1 MKVSLNWLREYIDLD
16 FPPEQIAGIL
26 TETGLE
32 VEGFEQVEQIR
43 GSLKGLVVGEV
54 ITCVKHPNADRLS
67 LTTVNIGN
75 EILKIVC
82 GAPNVSAG
90 QKVVVAPV
98 GTTLFDKEGK
108 PWQINKGKIR
118 GEVSEGMICAEDE
131 IGLGE
136 DHSGI
141 MVLDNRYEVG
151 SLVADY
157 FDTSS
162 DFVFEIGLTP
172 NRSDATSHIGVARDL
187 LAALRINYQHKSQ
200 LHWPSVDHWKAD
212 DTSNT
217 VSVEVLEPDGCA
229 RYAGVTISD
238 VTVRESPEWLRV
250 RLKAIGVRPINNIVD
265 ITNYILHE
273 LGQPLHAFDL
283 SRIGGQAIKVRTL
296 PAGTS
301 FVSLDEQERTLH
313 AEDLMICDGDDNGMC
328 IAGVFGGAGSGV
340 TAGTKAIFL
349 ESAHFNARWIRR
361 TSGRHLLFT
370 DAARIFEKGSDPNIC
385 VYALK
390 RAALM
395 IRELAGGRITSEI
408 VDVYPQPVLPREITL
423 RYQFL
428 NRLVG
433 TDIDT
438 KEVISI
444 LEAQDMQIIDKTSAA
459 VTVAVPTN
467 KVDVIREADVIE
479 EVLRIYGFNR
489 IPISDRMSFSIG
501 AAGILDEASLREK
514 AAEYLYALGFQ
525 EIMGFSLIDRK
536 YAEIP
541 VFGLQEADMVRINNT
556 SNIQMEVMRPNLLIT
571 ALETVR
577 YNQFRQQN
585 NLRLF
590 EFGKSYRHDHGDYV
604 EQDHLTITI
613 AGWSHETW
621 LQPAL
626 PSRNEYYILKSVV
639 ENILKIFGISDYQWE
654 TREDSSWRLVQQYL
668 IGDRPLVSFGEV
680 SEELCEYMDIRGSL
694 FFADFDWNYILSRQ
708 RVDQVSVEEPSRFP
722 AVRRDLAL
730 VVDRDTSFV
739 KIRSVI
745 EESLGEVVKDIGL
758 FDVYRNEQVL
768 GKGNKSYAVSIL
780 LSDPTKTFSDREV
793 DQMMGN
799 LIQLLK
805 KEAGARLR

>member
-1 MKVSLNWLREYIDLD
+1 MKISLNWLREYLDLD

-26 TETGLE
+26 TDIGLE
-32 VEGFEQVEQIR
+32 AEGFEQVEQIR
-43 GSLKGLVVGEV
+43 GSLRGLVVGE
-54 ITCVKHPNADRLS
+54 ILTCVKHPNADRLS

-141 MVLDNRYEVG
+141 LVLNDSYVTGR
-151 SLVADY
+151 LVADY

-187 LAALRINYQHKSQ
+187 LAALRINYQHKGQ

-212 DTSNT
+212 DTSQT
-217 VSVEVLEPDGCA
+217 VSVEVLEPEGCT

-283 SRIGGQAIKVRTL
+283 NRIGGRAIKVQTL

-301 FVSLDEQERTLH
+301 FMSLDEQERTLH
-313 AEDLMICDGDDNGMC
+313 AEDLMICDGDDKGMC

-395 IRELAGGRITSEI
+395 IREMAGGRITSEI
-408 VDVYPQPVLPREITL
+408 VDVYPQPVLPREVTL
-423 RYQFL
+423 RYHFL

-433 TDIDT
+433 TDIDS

-444 LEAQDMQIIDKTSAA
+444 LEAQDMQIINKTSSA
-459 VTVAVPTN
+459 VTIAVPTN

-479 EVLRIYGFNR
+479 EILRIYGFNR
-489 IPISDRMSFSIG
+489 IPISDRMSFSIS
-501 AAGILDEASLREK
+501 AAGGLDEATLREK

-525 EIMGFSLIDRK
+525 EIMGFSLIDKK
-536 YAEIP
+536 YGEMP
-541 VFGLQEADMVRINNT
+541 VFGLQETEIVRINNT

-571 ALETVR
+571 AMETVR
-577 YNQFRQQN
+577 YNQYRQQN

-604 EQDHLTITI
+604 ERDHLTITI

-621 LQPAL
+621 LQQAL
-626 PSRNEYYILKSVV
+626 PPKNEYYILKSVV
-639 ENILKIFGISDYQWE
+639 ENILAIFGIADYQWE
-654 TREDSSWRLVQQYL
+654 TREDSSWWLVQQYL

-680 SEELCEYMDIRGSL
+680 SEELCEYMDIRGRV
-694 FFADFDWNYILSRQ
+694 FFADFDWNYILSSQ
-708 RVDQVSVEEPSRFP
+708 RVDQVTVEEPSRFP

-745 EESLGEVVKDIGL
+745 EKSLGEVVKDIGL
-758 FDVYRNEQVL
+758 FDVYRNEEVL

-780 LSDPTKTFSDREV
+780 LSDSTKTFSDKEV

-805 KEAGARLR
+805 KETGARLR